1 MPNPLDRY
9 FPVLVNMAVV
19 VLLLVIWQLRCQFGF
34 RGERGK
40 LLLTVPLPAGRKAR
54 LALCAAALAAALLY
68 AAARAIAAYGRM
80 ENAPYAL
87 FLCGAFLL
95 ALALLQ
101 TLFSLLPVRLYENGM
116 GDHTGFIG
124 WNRLSYGGEEEGRFR
139 LQASGRDLSR
149 SSRLS
154 KSVSLFC
161 AAGQSGAVRD
171 VLRGRAGGLN

>member
-40 LLLTVPLPAGRKAR
+40 LLLTVPLPAGR
-54 LALCAAALAAALLY
+54 
-68 AAARAIAAYGRM
+68 RAVAAYGRM

-87 FLCGAFLL
+87 FLCGTFLL

-154 KSVSLFC
+154 RSVSLFC